1 VTDTATTT
9 PVAGEERVELAK
21 PYKGL
26 DFYTDSAADAFVFF
40 GRESESKLIGA
51 NLIASRFTVLYGPS
65 GVGKSSVLHAGVAF
79 ELRNE
84 AELFR
89 LTEGPPRFVVAIF
102 RSWPGDPVA
111 GLLAS
116 VEDAVREGL
125 GELPC
130 EPVPEGLSLSDAL
143 AAWSDRLGGELLIVL
158 DQFEE
163 LFLYPTAR
171 ARFVDEFAHAVTR
184 SDLRANFLVSIREDA
199 LALLDVFKTR
209 IPGLFESY
217 MRIDHLSR
225 ESAKVAIEQPI
236 ARYVGGFG
244 RPGEPTGIEPE
255 LVEELLTAAR
265 VEGAARA
272 GASAD
277 PVDTVKLQ
285 LVLTRL
291 WDAAVAEHAP
301 MLQRSTLEALGGA
314 QNIVR
319 THLEEAIE
327 QLEPDERAA
336 AARAFVHLVTPAGRK
351 ISLSLDELAGNAK
364 VDPDALRPVLDKLVR
379 ARVLNI
385 DQREQPRYE
394 ISHDSLARAVLDW
407 RQRFEA
413 EQELAERDAAERER
427 AKQERRRRK
436 MLIGWGVA
444 AALIVAVLAT
454 STAWYVAW
462 QQSNDASDQRDLATS
477 RLLASRATLQQETN
491 PELALLTA
499 ETGVWVRAEPETVR
513 ALRRAVARAP
523 VHRII
528 SRIDGS
534 YSAVALSPDGRHIAT
549 GDRHGAVRVRDAR
562 SGGLEQVLLEP
573 SGARVHRLAYSAN
586 GKRLLAA
593 VGSTIHLWEA
603 DGSSVATSE
612 QRAPVRSA
620 AIAADGKTI
629 VVSTSDGTTR
639 VSSIA
644 SSRAKPVFTV
654 PAGKNVNDVAISSRG
669 RFVATV
675 ASKPRLWEVGVKEV
689 TLVAAPRSS
698 SRKQEDSPSAVPL
711 PRRQLAPAQPSS
723 VEMHAVAFSR
733 DGRFVLAGDDR
744 GATSV
749 WRVKDGSHVATVRGH
764 RKAIR
769 AASFTALSSR
779 AITGSSDGVVR
790 ITDPDRPAAAL
801 RMTAPGPVAAVSAAA
816 SSGEVAVAGP
826 KGAFT
831 WIPGGE
837 PDSPLALDG
846 SLRTA
851 VVARDGRAGLLVGL
865 GNGESQTRVRIVDL
879 QNRAVISAFALQD
892 ASYAAAVSA
901 DGRRFAIAPYES
913 ERNEIPI
920 FDRRGKQVAT
930 VPFEETY
937 DVALSPNGSRLVA
950 VGLYDASLFDVG
962 SGKETPLPGDFI
974 STYDVKF
981 SPDGRYI
988 ATPREGR
995 IVLWNRA
1002 GKRVRAL
1009 GPVRGDI
1016 NAIAFSPDSGR
1027 LAAAGADGLV
1037 RVWSL
1042 ATGKLRTYDNGG
1054 PLLSIAFSRNGR
1066 LIVTG
1071 GRDGRVAVWGA
1082 GRGSAT
1088 LLAAG
1093 PGQEAWAVAFV
1104 GGDRGVVAVREM
1116 RGAFVR
1122 CPVCGGTGDLRR
1134 FSVATRTMPLT
1145 HEGILKRFASR

>member
-125 GELPC
+125 GDLPC
-130 EPVPEGLSLSDAL
+130 EPVPEGLSLADAL

-171 ARFVDEFAHAVTR
+171 ARFVDEFATAVTR

-209 IPGLFESY
+209 IPGLFETY

-272 GASAD
+272 GASSD

-291 WDAAVAEHAP
+291 WDTAVAEHAP

-364 VDPDALRPVLDKLVR
+364 VDPDALRTVLDKLVR

-385 DQREQPRYE
+385 DQREHPRYE

-444 AALIVAVLAT
+444 GALTAAVLAT
-454 STAWYVAW
+454 SIAWYVAW

-477 RLLASRATLQQETN
+477 RLLASRATLDQETN

-534 YSAVALSPDGRHIAT
+534 YSAVALSPDGRRIAT

-562 SGGLEQVLLEP
+562 SGGVLQVLLEP
-573 SGARVHRLAYSAN
+573 SGTLVHRLAYSAN

-593 VGSTIHLWEA
+593 VGATIRVWGA
-603 DGSSVATSE
+603 DGSSVATIE
-612 QRAPVRSA
+612 LPAAVRSA
-620 AIAADGKTI
+620 GATADGKMI
-629 VVSTSDGTTR
+629 VVSTRDGTTR
-639 VSSIA
+639 VWSLA
-644 SSRAKPVFTV
+644 SSRPKPVFTV
-654 PAGKNVNDVAISSRG
+654 PAGKNVNDVAISARG

-675 ASKPRLWEVGVKEV
+675 ALKPRLWEVGGEQVPLE
-689 TLVAAPRSS
+689 APPRASSGTQESS
-698 SRKQEDSPSAVPL
+698 SRPGQQPRQSA
-711 PRRQLAPAQPSS
+711 AQPSS
-723 VEMHAVAFSR
+723 VAMHAVAFNP
-733 DGRFVLAGDDR
+733 DGRYVLAGDDR

-764 RKAIR
+764 RAAIR

-779 AITGSSDGVVR
+779 AITGSGDGIVR
-790 ITDPDRPAAAL
+790 ILDPERPAAAL

-826 KGAFT
+826 RGAFT

-837 PDSPLALDG
+837 PDSALALDG
-846 SLRTA
+846 SLHTA
-851 VVARDGRAGLLVGL
+851 AVARDGRTGLLVGR
-865 GNGESQTRVRIVDL
+865 GDGKNQTRVRIVDL
-879 QNRAVISAFALQD
+879 KDRSVISAFALRD
-892 ASYAAAVSA
+892 ESYVAAVSA
-901 DGRRFAIAPYES
+901 DGRRFAIAPYEG

-920 FDRRGKQVAT
+920 FDRRGRQVAK
-930 VPFEETY
+930 VPFEDAY

-950 VGLYDASLFDVG
+950 VGLYDASLFDVRT
-962 SGKETPLPGDFI
+962 GKETTLPGDFV

-988 ATPREGR
+988 ATPRDGR

-1002 GKRVRAL
+1002 GKRVRAV

-1016 NAIAFSPDSGR
+1016 NAIAFSPDSR
-1027 LAAAGADGLV
+1027 RIAAVGSDGIV

-1042 ATGKLRTYDNGG
+1042 ATGKLRTFDNGG
-1054 PLLSIAFSRNGR
+1054 PILSIAFSRNGR
-1066 LIVTG
+1066 LMVTG

-1082 GRGSAT
+1082 GRGPAT
-1088 LLAAG
+1088 LLAGG
-1093 PGQEAWAVAFV
+1093 PDQSAWSVAFA
-1104 GGDRGVVAVREM
+1104 GDDRGVIAVREM

-1145 HEGILKRFASR
+1145 HAGILERFASR